1 MKSRKT
7 IFLFEWKKNHTT
19 LFLVLALFILFIGCL
34 FFGWLSN
41 SLAINNRWTEPNI
54 IFNQV
59 DYASSYEI
67 ALQNYE
73 QDASID
79 NYLNLKKVEV
89 LKEMQNK
96 YRASAKNYTKRNYIG
111 LGEIYSKWLNLLQD
125 EVTEAKKYYYET
137 GILKEDITIESE
149 EKDLIEK
156 VFLGD
161 DRDYL
166 YYQKKMLE
174 QKLSDL
180 QEMATTDLT
189 EEEKEKNEQYNQY
202 YMENIELITFLED
215 KETIEEWEINL
226 IDLIL
231 VKDLPIFDKNTI
243 LSEARFNID
252 ATLKQEYKTYD
263 NYVAQIKKGIEEKR
277 LEREVQVYQ
286 LKNGI
291 PPTDSTKGNNTNDKI
306 EGIIIDYIP
315 WGMALTFFVFLAFF
329 GWNLVTEHNKGQ
341 DRMVLTR
348 QYSYS
353 TILQSKMLYY
363 ACIFLILCFYFL
375 IFYMIASMIYHVD
388 LETLYVVTKGNSIIT
403 YTYFNYLL
411 ENVVRLGMYYCVL
424 IEGFVSMSILTKS
437 LALSFIGSALLFGIG
452 SLLPIYL
459 VQNVYLGNEVFV
471 SIGVSILIIIL
482 LQLGNTILY
491 KKKW

>member
-252 ATLKQEYKTYD
+252 ATLIKT
-263 NYVAQIKKGIEEKR
+263 
-277 LEREVQVYQ
+277 
-286 LKNGI
+286 
-291 PPTDSTKGNNTNDKI
+291 
-306 EGIIIDYIP
+306 
-315 WGMALTFFVFLAFF
+315 
-329 GWNLVTEHNKGQ
+329 
-341 DRMVLTR
+341 
-348 QYSYS
+348 
-353 TILQSKMLYY
+353 
-363 ACIFLILCFYFL
+363 
-375 IFYMIASMIYHVD
+375 
-388 LETLYVVTKGNSIIT
+388 
-403 YTYFNYLL
+403 
-411 ENVVRLGMYYCVL
+411 
-424 IEGFVSMSILTKS
+424 
-437 LALSFIGSALLFGIG
+437 
-452 SLLPIYL
+452 
-459 VQNVYLGNEVFV
+459 
-471 SIGVSILIIIL
+471 GV
-482 LQLGNTILY
+482 
-491 KKKW
+491 